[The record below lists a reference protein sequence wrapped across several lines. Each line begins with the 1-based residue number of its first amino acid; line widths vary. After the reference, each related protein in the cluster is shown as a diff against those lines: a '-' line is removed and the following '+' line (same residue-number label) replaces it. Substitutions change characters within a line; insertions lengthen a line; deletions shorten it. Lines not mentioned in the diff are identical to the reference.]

1 MKHLSFLTLL
11 TLATPMWATTSAP
24 SNIWHANFSTGS
36 MPKEITVSRES
47 QNVPVKGYYKHGY
60 TENGWTV
67 DQFGYDY
74 CAICPTSTG
83 VESPVN
89 AMLRTPVFTIP
100 AEGAVLT
107 WTARSVLPGM
117 AESYEVWIN
126 DPTANT
132 PALLTYEVE
141 AEASDRFVTHSMDL
155 SSLAGQEVCV
165 IFNCRSVDKYM
176 LAIGG
181 IAVGNSDGYCV
192 EALNTTPRFAKNA
205 VPAGGVFNITG
216 QLLNTG
222 TRPIPAG
229 TVIRAVARGEE
240 IGSFTVPGPIGAAE
254 NLDFAFAADPSDNA
268 TTEYTVEFVPAEGDA
283 VTLFSSDVTRSY
295 FARRHFIDEGTGV
308 WCNNC
313 PQGALDIDALVQEY
327 PGQMIP
333 VCTHINDIFGNDAY
347 WPNLKFYAVPYFM
360 LDRNHDTAY
369 SDTRKFDGHINVPT
383 IADLSMK
390 ECEVAANGQQA
401 TVKMDVTLAEDL
413 DNASG
418 RYGIGYVMT
427 ADYYVPDGDK
437 SFMQQNM
444 STRATALQY
453 YYLPTVIPAHLSFYR
468 HVSISS
474 DYAFEP
480 VPGTLPE
487 YVKAYEPEEVTLSL
501 PCPDLAESMYDVTL
515 VAFVLDSATGSI
527 LNAVSYHIGD
537 RIDDNVGTGTMTLD
551 CESTDVSPEYY
562 TLQGM
567 RISRPAPGQMVIER
581 RGSSARKIIIR

>member
-11 TLATPMWATTSAP
+11 TLATPMWASTSAP
-24 SNIWHANFSTGS
+24 SNIWHTNFSSGS
-36 MPKEITVSRES
+36 MPKEITVGREG

-74 CAICPTSTG
+74 CAMCPTSTG
-83 VESPVN
+83 VDSPIG
-89 AMLRTPVFTIP
+89 ATLMTPVFTVP

-107 WTARSVLPGM
+107 WSARSVLPGM
-117 AESYEVWIN
+117 SESYEVWIRN
-126 DPTANT
+126 PKVNT
-132 PALLTYEVE
+132 PYLLNYEVE
-141 AEASDRFVTHSMDL
+141 AEASDRFVTRSMDL

-165 IFNCRSVDKYM
+165 IFNCTSVNKYM
-176 LAIGG
+176 LAINE
-181 IAVGNSDGYCV
+181 ISVGNSPGYCV

-222 TRPIPAG
+222 TRAIPAG
-229 TVIRAVARGEE
+229 TEIRAVARGEE
-240 IGSFTVPGPIGAAE
+240 IGSYTLSQPVGAAE
-254 NLDFAFAADPSDNA
+254 NLNFVFDADPSDNA
-268 TTEYTVEFVPAEGDA
+268 TTEYTVEFVPAEGA
-283 VTLFSSDVTRSY
+283 SVTLFSSDVTRSY
-295 FARRHFIDEGTGV
+295 FARNHFIDEGTGV

-333 VCTHINDIFGNDAY
+333 VCTHVNDVFANDGY
-347 WPNLKFYAVPYFM
+347 WPGLKFYAVPYFM
-360 LDRNHDTAY
+360 IDRNHDTAY
-369 SDTRKFDGHINVPT
+369 SDTRKFEGYINVPT
-383 IADLSMK
+383 IAELTMK
-390 ECEVAANGQQA
+390 KCEVSTNGQQA

-444 STRATALQY
+444 SSRATALQY

-480 VPGTLPE
+480 VPGSLPE
-487 YVKAYEPEEVTLSL
+487 SVKAYEAEEVTLSL
-501 PCPDLAESMYDVTL
+501 PCPDLAESMNDVTL
-515 VAFVLDSATGSI
+515 VAFVLDSETGSI

-537 RIDDNVGTGTMTLD
+537 LINDNVGTGTMTID
-551 CESTDVSPEYY
+551 YEQTDAAPEYY

-567 RISRPAPGQMVIER
+567 RISRPAQGQMVIER
-581 RGSSARKIIIR
+581 RGTSARKIIIR

>member
-11 TLATPMWATTSAP
+11 TLATPMWASTSAP
-24 SNIWHANFSTGS
+24 SNIWHANFSAGS
-36 MPKEITVSRES
+36 MPKEISVSRES

-74 CAICPTSTG
+74 CAMCPTSTG
-83 VESPVN
+83 VEAPIN
-89 AMLRTPVFTIP
+89 ALLKTPTFTVP

-107 WTARSVLPGM
+107 WSARSVLPGM

-126 DPTANT
+126 DPKVNT
-132 PALLTYEVE
+132 PYLLNYEVE
-141 AEASDRFVTHSMDL
+141 AESSDRFVTHSMDL

-165 IFNCRSVDKYM
+165 IFNCNSVNKYM
-176 LAIGG
+176 LAING
-181 IAVGNSDGYCV
+181 ISVGNSSDYCV
-192 EALNTTPRFAKNA
+192 EAINTTPRFAKNA

-222 TRPIPAG
+222 TRAIPAG
-229 TVIRAVARGEE
+229 TEIRAVARGEE
-240 IGSFTVPGPIGAAE
+240 IGSYTLSQPVGAAE
-254 NLDFAFAADPSDNA
+254 NLNFVFDADPSDNA
-268 TTEYTVEFVPAEGDA
+268 TTEYTVEFVPAEGA
-283 VTLFSSDVTRSY
+283 SVTLFSSDVTRSY
-295 FARRHFIDEGTGV
+295 FARNHFIDEGTGV

-333 VCTHINDIFGNDAY
+333 VCTHVNDVFANDGY
-347 WPNLKFYAVPYFM
+347 WPGLKFYAVPYFM
-360 LDRNHDTAY
+360 IDRNHDTAY
-369 SDTRKFDGHINVPT
+369 SDTRKFEGYINVPT
-383 IADLSMK
+383 IAELTMK
-390 ECEVAANGQQA
+390 KCEVSTNGQQA

-444 STRATALQY
+444 SSRATALQY

-468 HVSISS
+468 HVSISY

-480 VPGTLPE
+480 VPGSLPAS
-487 YVKAYEPEEVTLSL
+487 VKAYEPEEVTLSL
-501 PCPDLAESMYDVTL
+501 PCPDLADSMNDVTL
-515 VAFVLDSATGSI
+515 VAFVLDSETGSI

-537 RIDDNVGTGTMTLD
+537 LINDNVGTGTMTID
-551 CESTDVSPEYY
+551 YEQTDAAPEYY

-567 RISRPAPGQMVIER
+567 RISRPAQGQMVIER
-581 RGSSARKIIIR
+581 RGTSARKIIIR